1 MEIRELQAAD
11 RDAVERF
18 VERVPEGDRTFF
30 KEDVE
35 APGVL
40 DAWTRPGTAR
50 AVAVEDGEVIGYVA
64 VVPLHGWSSHVGE
77 VRVIVDP
84 DRRGRGIGRALAR
97 RAVLE
102 AVELELR
109 KMVVEVVADQEPTIA
124 MFRSLGFDPEALLT
138 DHVRDQLGRAAR
150 SHDPRPLRRG
160 AVVVDGRRR
169 HRGRAV
175 SPRSTSSSRRPSTP
189 TRT

>member
-1 MEIRELQAAD
+1 MVMEIRELEAED
-11 RDAVERF
+11 REAVERF
-18 VERVPEGDRTFF
+18 VARVPEGDRTFF

-35 APGVL
+35 APEVL

-50 AVAVEDGEVIGYVA
+50 AVAVEDGEVVGYVA

-97 RAVLE
+97 RAVSE

-109 KMVVEVVADQEPTIA
+109 KMVVEVVADQEATIA

-138 DHVRDQLGRAAR
+138 DHVRDR
-150 SHDPRPLRRG
+150 SGALRDLMIL
-160 AVVVDGRRR
+160 A
-169 HRGRAV
+169 HSAEEQW
-175 SPRSTSSSRRPSTP
+175 SSMIVAGIADEL
-189 TRT
+189 

>member
-1 MEIRELQAAD
+1 MEIRELQATD

-18 VERVPEGDRTFF
+18 VARVPEGDRTFF
-30 KEDVE
+30 QEDVE

-40 DAWTRPGTAR
+40 DAWTRPGMAR
-50 AVAVEDGEVIGYVA
+50 AVAVEGGEVIGYVA

-97 RAVLE
+97 HAVLE

-138 DHVRDQLGRAAR
+138 NQVRDQSGA
-150 SHDPRPLRRG
+150 LRDLMILAHSVEEQWSSM
-160 AVVVDGRRR
+160 AVAGIADEL
-169 HRGRAV
+169 
-175 SPRSTSSSRRPSTP
+175 
-189 TRT
+189 

>member
-1 MEIRELQAAD
+1 MEIRELEATD

-18 VERVPEGDRTFF
+18 VARVPEGDRTFF

-35 APGVL
+35 TPAVL
-40 DAWTRPGTAR
+40 EAWTRPGVAR
-50 AVAVEDGEVIGYVA
+50 TLAVEGGEVVGYMA

-97 RAVLE
+97 RAVIE
-102 AVELELR
+102 AAELELR
-109 KMVVEVVADQEPTIA
+109 KMVVEVVADQEATIA

-138 DHVRDQLGRAAR
+138 NHVRDQAGA
-150 SHDPRPLRRG
+150 LRDLMIL
-160 AVVVDGRRR
+160 AHSVDEQWSSLVVAGIADEL
-169 HRGRAV
+169 
-175 SPRSTSSSRRPSTP
+175 
-189 TRT
+189 